1 MRLLHGLFKQ
11 ECALIHSWFKLLWH
25 SFTQALHAV
34 FYFFFKNIFFASRIF
49 HESCFKAGNC
59 YRPVNHGIV
68 TSTTIPCWSISSLF
82 HLRISQTGTAK
93 NSQMQNRTVRL
104 YFQMFYYC
112 VPLSC
117 FQQKKS
123 FLLELFYILRSRV
136 LGNWFLKIF
145 NRVKNGNMY
154 FARFPRLGPSQ
165 LILLFNPK
173 PRIIL
178 KRILLS
184 LRDQMKNIMF
194 DYLFP

>member
-1 MRLLHGLFKQ
+1 MKSTSLLRTPRNSGHLFGEPIVSAIERFHCNFFFRKLRLLHDLFKQ
-11 ECALIHSWFKLLWH
+11 ECALKHSWFKLLWH

-104 YFQMFYYC
+104 
-112 VPLSC
+112 L
-117 FQQKKS
+117 
-123 FLLELFYILRSRV
+123 FLNVLLLRSFIV
-136 LGNWFLKIF
+136 FSTKKVIF
-145 NRVKNGNMY
+145 
-154 FARFPRLGPSQ
+154 AWT
-165 LILLFNPK
+165 ILYTTK
-173 PRIIL
+173 
-178 KRILLS
+178 
-184 LRDQMKNIMF
+184 
-194 DYLFP
+194 